1 MQHRLPG
8 DRQAVFRIIQKKCG
22 KPAKNGEKNILL
34 VCVIDKYK

>member
-22 KPAKNGEKNILL
+22 KPAKNGEKNILPIY
-34 VCVIDKYK
+34 VIDKYK